1 MINERFRKQIEF
13 IIEIDKLKSI
23 IRQSYVTD
31 CSRKE
36 NDSEHSWHLAMMA
49 FILAE
54 HANTEIDVLKVIKMV
69 LIHDIVEIDAGDTYA
84 YDTKGHE
91 DKSEREIQAAERLFY
106 ILPNDQAAELRYL
119 WDEFEERK
127 TNEAKFAAA
136 LDRIQ
141 PILLNYLSKG
151 RAWKDNNISTE
162 QVIERNKHTKEG
174 SNAIWE
180 YVKEIVDLSFEKG
193 YLK

>member
-91 DKSEREIQAAERLFY
+91 DKSEREIQAAERLFN

-141 PILLNYLSKG
+141 PILLNYLSNG